1 MIAAT
6 RSHRISDRVSMR
18 PNNAIEPVLG
28 RQANMARATSTRS
41 PRSICADMAY
51 SPMATNG
58 ATSRKP
64 PIKAGTR

>member
-1 MIAAT
+1 
-6 RSHRISDRVSMR
+6 MR
-18 PNNAIEPVLG
+18 PNKAIEPAFA
-28 RQANMARATSTRS
+28 RQANMARAKSTRS
-41 PRSICADMAY
+41 WRSICAEMAY